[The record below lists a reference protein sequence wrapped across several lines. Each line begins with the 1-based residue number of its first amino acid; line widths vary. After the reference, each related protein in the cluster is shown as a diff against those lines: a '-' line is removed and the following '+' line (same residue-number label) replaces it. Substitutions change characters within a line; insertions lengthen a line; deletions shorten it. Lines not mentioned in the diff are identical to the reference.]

1 MARLLTFGTYPLE
14 DPDNS
19 DCIILWGHN
28 PEASEPPLAA
38 RISQALDRGLKL
50 IVIDPKRIP
59 LAERGIYI
67 PVRPGTDTALALA
80 MMNVIVGENLH
91 NKEFVEKYT
100 IGFDKLVEHLKGY
113 PPEKVSEIC
122 GVPSEDI
129 RNISRIFANAKGAS
143 IIQGINSLDQHINGF
158 QNSRALA
165 ILHAITGN
173 YAVPGGWATNPF
185 MRLTDL
191 RLPVDEEPIEADKH
205 PIFRSLW
212 GMKAPYGQQIYLPD
226 AILSEKPYPI
236 KAMMVSGGN
245 PAASWPDSEKLK
257 KAFRKLDLLVVM
269 DLFMT
274 ETAKLAHLVLPAC
287 SSLEM
292 MGLAYNY
299 GLTGGM
305 PFVMLSR
312 KVIEPLGESW
322 PDWKFY
328 SELGKKMGYGDLF
341 PWNTD
346 EEVVEH
352 FLKASKVTFK
362 DLREHPG
369 GIWFGKR
376 SYDITAPNQIRTPS
390 RKIEIYSETLAEA
403 GYDPIPVH
411 KEPTQS
417 PTHSPAL
424 RKDYPLTLNTGARI
438 KEYTHWQMRHVPQLR
453 EMAPDPLA
461 EIHPETA
468 KQHGIADGD
477 RVVVETKTGQITVK
491 VKTTDDLMPGI
502 VNVLHGWAEALNQN
516 VLTELKPSDPVTG
529 YPELRALACRIRRV

>member
-1 MARLLTFGTYPLE
+1 
-14 DPDNS
+14 
-19 DCIILWGHN
+19 
-28 PEASEPPLAA
+28 
-38 RISQALDRGLKL
+38 
-50 IVIDPKRIP
+50 
-59 LAERGIYI
+59 
-67 PVRPGTDTALALA
+67 
-80 MMNVIVGENLH
+80 
-91 NKEFVEKYT
+91 
-100 IGFDKLVEHLKGY
+100 
-113 PPEKVSEIC
+113 
-122 GVPSEDI
+122 
-129 RNISRIFANAKGAS
+129 
-143 IIQGINSLDQHINGF
+143 
-158 QNSRALA
+158 
-165 ILHAITGN
+165 
-173 YAVPGGWATNPF
+173 
-185 MRLTDL
+185 
-191 RLPVDEEPIEADKH
+191 
-205 PIFRSLW
+205 
-212 GMKAPYGQQIYLPD
+212 MKAPYGQQIYLPD

-236 KAMMVSGGN
+236 KAMIVSGGN